1 MVQAS
6 VWSRMGSAVGTD
18 EFITASAHKHADNW
32 RKELQH
38 LAQIAKTDPHATR
51 AALTYG
57 LRGRWTYVMR
67 TLVMPEAAQ
76 LALDDP
82 AAE

>member
-6 VWSRMGSAVGTD
+6 MWSRMGSAVGTD
-18 EFITASAHKHADNW
+18 EFTNASAHKHTDNW
-32 RKELQH
+32 RKELQY
-38 LAQIAKTDPHATR
+38 LAQIAKTKPHAAH
-51 AALTYG
+51 AALTPG
-57 LRGRWTYVMR
+57 LRGRWTHVMH